1 MLINSMIT
9 LQLIGF
15 IIIVCRF
22 PKDGR
27 KLRAWKKAINR
38 DNFVPNEYTCICS
51 EHFVSGWHSD
61 DPDDVNYAP
70 TMFSYKLKTFDQERE
85 NRLARRSLQKVL
97 KSHHQ
102 LNLFLV
108 YTYDE
113 KIRIK
118 AKC

>member
-1 MLINSMIT
+1 MT

-27 KLRAWKKAINR
+27 KLRAWKKAINW

-51 EHFVSGWHSD
+51 EHFVSWWHSD

-70 TMFSYKLKTFDQERE
+70 TMFSYKLKAFDQERE
-85 NRLARRSLQKVL
+85 DRLARRSLQKVL
-97 KSHHQ
+97 KSQHQ

-108 YTYDE
+108 HTDDE

>member
-1 MLINSMIT
+1 MIT

-22 PKDGR
+22 PNDGR

-38 DNFVPNEYTCICS
+38 DNFVPNEYTCTCS

-70 TMFSYKLKTFDQERE
+70 TMFSYCLLYTSDAADDMQCVD
-85 NRLARRSLQKVL
+85 LGGRRIIKKV
-97 KSHHQ
+97 
-102 LNLFLV
+102 
-108 YTYDE
+108 E
-113 KIRIK
+113 
-118 AKC
+118 